1 MTQAIPAA
9 LRAGQSLWL
18 DDLSRDLLDRGT
30 LRRYFEELRVTGVTS
45 NPTTFDDAL
54 AHSTSYDAA
63 IRADGS
69 TALSDEDLFIEVA
82 LEDLRRAADLLR
94 PVFEATHGA
103 DGWVSMEV
111 SPTLADDTPGT
122 IAAAARIHRQAARPN
137 LFVKIPGT
145 AAGIEAIE
153 ETIFAGVPVN
163 VTLLF
168 SDEQYLAA
176 VDAYLRGIERRLE
189 AGRSAQVG
197 SVASVFVS
205 RWDRAVADTAP
216 PELRNRLGIAM
227 AGRVYHRY
235 RELLDSTRWR
245 YLADEGVRPQR
256 LLWASTGAKDPQASD
271 TLYVDAL
278 VAPDT
283 ISTLPQKTLLAFA
296 DHGNPRVM
304 EADGVAAEAALARF
318 AQSGV
323 DVGALA
329 ARLQREGALAFLRSW
344 QHLMQGIAAK
354 RAAGVRA
361 R

>member
-1 MTQAIPAA
+1 MTKAISEA

-18 DDLSRDLLDRGT
+18 DDMSRELLDSGT
-30 LRRYFEELRVTGVTS
+30 LRHYFDALKVTGVTS
-45 NPTTFDDAL
+45 NPTTFDVAL
-54 AHSTSYDAA
+54 GSGTSYDAA
-63 IRADGS
+63 IRADAFSGH
-69 TALSDEDLFIEVA
+69 SDEDVFIEVA

-94 PVFEATHGA
+94 PVFAATHGA

-111 SPTLADDTPGT
+111 SPTLVDDTAGT
-122 IAAAARIHRQAARPN
+122 IAAAARIFRQAARPN

-145 AAGIEAIE
+145 PAGIEAIE

-168 SDEQYLAA
+168 SHEQYLAA

-189 AGRSAQVG
+189 AGRSPQVG

-205 RWDRAVADTAP
+205 RWDRAVADTVPA
-216 PELRNRLGIAM
+216 ELRNRLGIAI
-227 AGRVYHRY
+227 AGRVHHRY

-256 LLWASTGAKDPQASD
+256 LLWASTGVKDPQASD
-271 TLYVDAL
+271 TLYVDSL

-283 ISTLPQKTLLAFA
+283 ISTLPQQTLLAFA
-296 DHGNPRVM
+296 DHGEPRM
-304 EADGVAAEAALARF
+304 LEADGVAAEAALARF

-329 ARLQREGALAFLRSW
+329 ERLQREGAQSFLKSW

-354 RAAGVRA
+354 RSAGARA
-361 R
+361 